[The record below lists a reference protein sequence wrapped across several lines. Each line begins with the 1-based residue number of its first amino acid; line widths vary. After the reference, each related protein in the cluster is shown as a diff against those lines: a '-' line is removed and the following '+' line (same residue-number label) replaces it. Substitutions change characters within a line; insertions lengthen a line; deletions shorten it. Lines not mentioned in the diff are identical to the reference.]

1 MQAII
6 GPHHKIIALSLASS
20 LSHSHASAPAVG
32 VAYLTYL
39 FVSFLYKPLDCC
51 SYNIHDSLI
60 ASYSHLSDQLKQ
72 LFYKL
77 HLIFWDA
84 IILTVPVIGLK
95 NDVSFFWTNRQVVR
109 IGYYRFVSFLFA
121 KYSRQINVMSLNLL
135 Y

>member
-32 VAYLTYL
+32 VVYLTYL

-51 SYNIHDSLI
+51 SYNIHDWLI
-60 ASYSHLSDQLKQ
+60 ASYSHLNNQSKQ

-77 HLIFWDA
+77 HPTFWDVT
-84 IILTVPVIGLK
+84 ILTVPVIGLK
-95 NDVSFFWTNRQVVR
+95 NDTSFFWTNGQVVL
-109 IGYYRFVSFLFA
+109 IGYNRFVSFPFA
-121 KYSRQINVMSLNLL
+121 KCIRQINVMSLILL
-135 Y
+135 C